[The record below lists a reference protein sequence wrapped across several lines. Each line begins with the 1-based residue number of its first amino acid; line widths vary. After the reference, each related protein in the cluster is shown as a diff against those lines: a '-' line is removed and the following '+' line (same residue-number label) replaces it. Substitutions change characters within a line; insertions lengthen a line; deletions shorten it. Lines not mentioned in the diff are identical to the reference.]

1 VHCIHALENP
11 GNFHAF
17 NKTYQN
23 DWSFTLV
30 DGNEVAHQLERDK
43 LQHDLC

>member
-1 VHCIHALENP
+1 MCDCISCIENL

-17 NKTYQN
+17 KQMC

-30 DGNEVAHQLERDK
+30 DGIEVAHQLERDK
-43 LQHDLC
+43 LQYDLC